1 VRRSPDL
8 DAADL
13 CRLAELLA
21 RLTPA
26 QQRLVATLSEG
37 LRSGWLD
44 PSTWQRLWQRCDLT
58 DDGSSARPARG
69 WSAGPVPRP
78 PPSTTPPTSRP
89 PRQ

>member
-1 VRRSPDL
+1 MRRSPDL

-44 PSTWQRLWQRCDLT
+44 PSTWQRLWQRCALT
-58 DDGSSARPARG
+58 DDGVLGQARTWLVRQAGTAAATLDDPAD
-69 WSAGPVPRP
+69 
-78 PPSTTPPTSRP
+78 
-89 PRQ
+89 